1 MCVHMQAGAA
11 TCHIYMFNFFDADG
25 VGSVTD
31 KKMWRSSTDLGH
43 NWEETEKS
51 VTCHLNLP
59 I

>member
-31 KKMWRSSTDLGH
+31 KKM
-43 NWEETEKS
+43 
-51 VTCHLNLP
+51 
-59 I
+59 